1 MSCSGWGDQHG
12 PEHSLHCLQVH
23 QLGSGTAF
31 RYPLRLQ
38 QAAMAADH
46 LDLLM

>member
-1 MSCSGWGDQHG
+1 MSCSGQHG
-12 PEHSLHCLQVH
+12 PEHSLYCLEFH
-23 QLGSGTAF
+23 KAGSGIAF

-38 QAAMAADH
+38 WAAMAADH